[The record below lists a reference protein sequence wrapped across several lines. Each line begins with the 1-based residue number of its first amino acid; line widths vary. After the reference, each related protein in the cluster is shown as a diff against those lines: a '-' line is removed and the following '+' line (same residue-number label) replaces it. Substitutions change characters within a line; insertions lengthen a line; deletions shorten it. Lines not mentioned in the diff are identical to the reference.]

1 MEKIEKNAKKIVQ
14 KVKTLYGNSP
24 DVNSRIINIK
34 GKNVG
39 IIFLESSSQAS
50 TVSDFIIKGTLYT
63 KENKRLGY
71 LMEDYTAAGRNMTY
85 SVFKKMA
92 ESLFNESNPP

>member
-14 KVKTLYGNSP
+14 KVKKLYGNSP

-39 IIFLESSSQAS
+39 IIFLES
-50 TVSDFIIKGTLYT
+50 FYF
-63 KENKRLGY
+63 
-71 LMEDYTAAGRNMTY
+71 
-85 SVFKKMA
+85 FK
-92 ESLFNESNPP
+92 LHIQIV